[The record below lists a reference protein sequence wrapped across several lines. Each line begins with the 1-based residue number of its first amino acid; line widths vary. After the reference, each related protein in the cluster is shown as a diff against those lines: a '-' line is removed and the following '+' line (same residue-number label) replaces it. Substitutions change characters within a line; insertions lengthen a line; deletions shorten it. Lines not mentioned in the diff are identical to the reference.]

1 MASLSETQINTL
13 SVITSNGGA
22 NYWAGY
28 TYILSI
34 VEQQP
39 DTADLQYWL
48 GKAIEINSDSYDSE
62 ANTFIRAAT
71 RAGLIFDGRTSFDL
85 QENSDKIGRS
95 VISDILQSGT
105 IPPVTALLGVDVN
118 AAITDGGQTIGGW
131 GGAFYYWNLVLDDG
145 QTVGQHI
152 RNDPIEYDKFIA
164 ANAKATADTIGKFG
178 ITFEQLI
185 SLSNAQIPDYVKDA
199 IIGRMAAVLT
209 GDAPSYAGDPEN
221 IDGYHPIHG
230 NDDAVIGWKY
240 NSTDQIGIPVT
251 DSDLIAELNLRYQ
264 YRARLADD
272 PAFAVPNPDKGLH
285 VAGGLQAMKS
295 DADALVTV
303 SVGAANSFIGSD
315 IGQTDLAKLASWYA
329 NRLALTELSGT
340 VVGGATIG
348 VLDLKMSSL
357 DLLQVDFAKDLTS
370 AINYEGTNS
379 ANQSLALSDEQKLV
393 PHLLALDA
401 VYHALA
407 PAGDLAADMTA
418 TLDAAVQMHWEGSG
432 LPSHIAA
439 KQLEY
444 YAFEAANAEG
454 VTLDAKASVSSALIG
469 GSGDDALNGDT
480 ANDILIGR
488 DGEDTI
494 EGSDGNDI
502 IFGGDGNDNITGGI
516 GDDYLDGGDGDDT
529 IDASGDEASVNS
541 ESDTI
546 LAGAGDDVVYIN
558 GSGVVSL
565 GAGDDEIHISSSD
578 GGVLGLA
585 RSSSEE
591 APAHAVI
598 WGGDGAD
605 SFYFDKAAHVLAVN
619 VDSVTEELLKNLSV
633 DAIFEY
639 FNRNAGI
646 ESPYQYILINVDE
659 TDKLFLEG
667 SQITS
672 SSSIREEQFHH
683 TENFNYKLLEQF
695 YEDGYFPG
703 NDKDYFP
710 YPFEDTYPENH
721 DFFHWEQRGDA
732 TPYNGELPELFPY
745 GVYPDAWKLFAPTAV
760 RDLVE
765 DYYHRYFEMSGSGI
779 PIYVGAGKYGANIAI
794 SSETGGYFSLDGFV
808 DGWAGITIT
817 GNDSEYYT
825 KMTLTSQAIDIKI
838 PGTQQDSLSYHQ
850 YEPED
855 DSLFNPNLPTFDPSL
870 PRYGHHYLV
879 PREYR
884 TVGEPVVTEK
894 TTESDEMLKPDGY
907 DSAYTPTVDLS
918 QFVLTR
924 ENGTSDDD
932 TLVGGNRKQSFNGGD
947 GSDTV
952 DYSASTSGI
961 FVDLSTGTGFDGD
974 ADGDEFVSIENII
987 GTSFADTLYGNDA
1000 ANVLSGKDGNDGL
1013 SSGAGDDML
1022 FGGLG
1027 DDWFDGGTGN
1037 DTIYGGAGSLDEV
1050 DYNGSLQEYSFTRNA
1065 DNSVTIVSERWG
1077 ADTLFDVEQIWL
1089 YSEDWSSYE
1098 VYNLVDLAPELPV
1111 ANTILGTSGDDHLV
1125 GTTGNDVID
1134 SLGGNDYVN
1143 GGEGSD
1149 TYLYSVNDG
1158 DEYIDDEA
1166 GSTTDI
1172 DVLRF
1177 ADLNYADVAFSH
1189 DSASSNLVLTVNS
1202 TNHVIT
1208 FDEQYYSSSEGWG
1221 LEKVGFADG
1230 ITVDLKHS
1238 DEVWTYHGSSG
1249 DDHIV
1254 GAIWGKQDVFQGGHG
1269 NDYLSGEAGSD
1280 TYVYAKGDG
1289 SDLIDDN
1296 AGFTVEQGNTDVLQ
1310 LADLNQSE
1318 LTFSRNGDDLQI
1330 SVNETGETITVDRQF
1345 QSTEQDWGVEK
1356 IEFAD
1361 GSSWDLQDIWDE
1373 TAPGSSENNV
1383 VVMNSAAS
1391 TAASQAD
1398 TSAEL
1403 ASADIITF
1411 PTASIAVDSSEND
1424 GQASYDLITEQ
1435 QSGDVPIHIADIISL
1450 EDFAA
1455 HLQSD
1460 DHSSDLWFE
1469 PEPIGALI

>member
-1 MASLSETQINTL
+1 MLTSKEVTALFLYGTSTKPDDLIDPNLIRDSNVKTPFIVNKDDYMMNGPGRFASPALFEVVQLFFAAPGITLAPGTYTESAIRGLLGTNEAIIRQQQWAYSDGIDDFAERVYVWNSVAFEIDDRAQFVVDADGTRHIDDFAIIPYSNTGVENFNFESRDPIASLG
-13 SVITSNGGA
+13 NGYLRDNIDPWNIGREV
-22 NYWAGY
+22 N
-28 TYILSI
+28 ISF
-34 VEQQP
+34 
-39 DTADLQYWL
+39 
-48 GKAIEINSDSYDSE
+48 S
-62 ANTFIRAAT
+62 
-71 RAGLIFDGRTSFDL
+71 DGRTLDSSFTFSDF
-85 QENSDKIGRS
+85 QNSAS
-95 VISDILQSGT
+95 
-105 IPPVTALLGVDVN
+105 
-118 AAITDGGQTIGGW
+118 
-131 GGAFYYWNLVLDDG
+131 NLVVPNPFLLAFLPSAM
-145 QTVGQHI
+145 
-152 RNDPIEYDKFIA
+152 N
-164 ANAKATADTIGKFG
+164 G
-178 ITFEQLI
+178 I
-185 SLSNAQIPDYVKDA
+185 
-199 IIGRMAAVLT
+199 
-209 GDAPSYAGDPEN
+209 
-221 IDGYHPIHG
+221 
-230 NDDAVIGWKY
+230 
-240 NSTDQIGIPVT
+240 
-251 DSDLIAELNLRYQ
+251 IAELRES
-264 YRARLADD
+264 
-272 PAFAVPNPDKGLH
+272 G
-285 VAGGLQAMKS
+285 
-295 DADALVTV
+295 V
-303 SVGAANSFIGSD
+303 SNFV
-315 IGQTDLAKLASWYA
+315 
-329 NRLALTELSGT
+329 
-340 VVGGATIG
+340 
-348 VLDLKMSSL
+348 
-357 DLLQVDFAKDLTS
+357 
-370 AINYEGTNS
+370 
-379 ANQSLALSDEQKLV
+379 DEQGRAIIFGTDKDDHIDELWAGVNDQILEAAKVGLV
-393 PHLLALDA
+393 VISGAGNDTIT
-401 VYHALA
+401 
-407 PAGDLAADMTA
+407 AGD
-418 TLDAAVQMHWEGSG
+418 
-432 LPSHIAA
+432 
-439 KQLEY
+439 
-444 YAFEAANAEG
+444 
-454 VTLDAKASVSSALIG
+454 
-469 GSGDDALNGDT
+469 NGDYI
-480 ANDILIGR
+480 DSG
-488 DGEDTI
+488 
-494 EGSDGNDI
+494 DGNDI
-502 IFGGDGNDNITGGI
+502 ITGGLGDDYLEGGDGND
-516 GDDYLDGGDGDDT
+516 T
-529 IDASGDEASVNS
+529 IYANDNELPANS
-541 ESDTI
+541 EKDTI

-591 APAHAVI
+591 APAHAII
-598 WGGDGAD
+598 WGGEGAD

-619 VDSVTEELLKNLSV
+619 VDSVTEELLKNISV

-639 FNRNAGI
+639 FNRNYGI
-646 ESPYQYILINVDE
+646 GSPYQYILVNVDE

-683 TENFNYKLLEQF
+683 TENFNYQLLEQF

-779 PIYVGAGKYGANIAI
+779 PIYVGAGKYGANITI

-825 KMTLTSQAIDIKI
+825 KMTLTSQAIDIKT

-1098 VYNLVDLAPELPV
+1098 VYNLIDLAPELPV

-1125 GTTGNDVID
+1125 GTTGDDVID

-1143 GGEGSD
+1143 GGEGND

-1166 GSTTDI
+1166 GSITDI

-1202 TNHVIT
+1202 TNHLIT
-1208 FDEQYYSSSEGWG
+1208 LDEQYYSSSEGWG
-1221 LEKVGFADG
+1221 LEKVEFADG
-1230 ITVDLKHS
+1230 ITVDLRHS
-1238 DEVWTYHGSSG
+1238 DEVWTYHGSTD

-1411 PTASIAVDSSEND
+1411 PTASITVERSDDSNLAND
-1424 GQASYDLITEQ
+1424 DIIITEAENTE
-1435 QSGDVPIHIADIISL
+1435 SPTYSADIISL
-1450 EDFAA
+1450 EDFVAN
-1455 HLQSD
+1455 HQSGD
-1460 DHSSDLWFE
+1460 QNSDLWFE